1 MTIKHLSSREL
12 ATRWGLKPRTLERWR
27 AVGLGPH
34 FLRLGGRVA
43 YRLEDVEAYE
53 QSHYFSSTSESATL
67 CAGGQP

>member
-34 FLRLGGRVA
+34 FLRLGGRIA

-53 QSHYFSSTSESATL
+53 QSHYFSSTSEPATL